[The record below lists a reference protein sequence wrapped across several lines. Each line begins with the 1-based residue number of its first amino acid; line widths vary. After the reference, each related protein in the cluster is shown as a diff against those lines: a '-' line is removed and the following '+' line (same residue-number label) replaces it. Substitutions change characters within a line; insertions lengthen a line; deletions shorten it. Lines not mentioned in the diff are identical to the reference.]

1 MSVECNYFYYIIKIC
16 NDFAHYL
23 ITPRVSMADLPL
35 SAETRVELVVST
47 GI

>member
-1 MSVECNYFYYIIKIC
+1 MSVECNYFYYVIKIC
-16 NDFAHYL
+16 NDFAHNL

-35 SAETRVELVVST
+35 SAETRVEVVCT